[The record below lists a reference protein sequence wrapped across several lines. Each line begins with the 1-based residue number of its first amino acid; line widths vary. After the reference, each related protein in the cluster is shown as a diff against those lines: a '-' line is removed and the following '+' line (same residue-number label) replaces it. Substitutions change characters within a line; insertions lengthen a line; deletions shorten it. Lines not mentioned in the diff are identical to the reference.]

1 MPCSIWMPPAASGP
15 VFTVR
20 SPILTGFGCAKAGAP
35 ARAAVAAVP
44 TRKFRRVNLGAMVSS
59 FGEPARGELRA
70 AGGLAGD
77 LQARGLVGH
86 LAADGHVTNL
96 LPEAIDLGQDLLV
109 RLLDVDGVGDGHPT
123 RTPRQPEHLGAVAL
137 GIEEVAADRTRVVD
151 DVLDAIAFGA
161 EAPVEVAEIIERRHT
176 HRDLLDQVRIV
187 RAGPPAHQG
196 DFMVDGLR
204 VRAEEDDAETPIL
217 LGHLHAH
224 DIAVEADHALE
235 VAHVDADVSESNHP
249 RHGLFSSA
257 QGLGRDPEHT
267 PVRALGRPAIRWRR

>member
-59 FGEPARGELRA
+59 FGEPAESLRA

-109 RLLDVDGVGDGHPT
+109 RLLDVDGIGDGHPAWT
-123 RTPRQPEHLGAVAL
+123 SRQPEHFGAVAL
-137 GIEEVAADRTRVVD
+137 GIQEVAADGARVVD
-151 DVLDAIAFGA
+151 HVLDAIALGA
-161 EAPVEVAEIIERRHT
+161 ETPVEVAEIVECLHA

-187 RAGPPAHQG
+187 RAGPSAHQG

-204 VRAEEDDAETPIL
+204 IRAEED
-217 LGHLHAH
+217 
-224 DIAVEADHALE
+224 
-235 VAHVDADVSESNHP
+235 
-249 RHGLFSSA
+249 
-257 QGLGRDPEHT
+257 
-267 PVRALGRPAIRWRR
+267 